1 MKRSIKILGVLVGL
15 AVVATVAV
23 YQLNRIGEAP
33 LDVSESVQITPA
45 LVAKGEYLARAGNCM
60 ACHTVAGGASFA
72 GGRGIE
78 TPFGIIYSTNLTP
91 ALGSGIGEWTS
102 SEFWRAMHNGRARDG
117 RLLYPA
123 FPYTSY
129 TQVTREDSNAIW
141 AYLRS
146 VPAVDQA
153 NRANALDFPFNS
165 QVALAGW
172 RAMFF
177 RPGSFEADAKKS
189 ADWNRG
195 AYLVQGLGH
204 CAACHTPRNVLGAT
218 QDGAAFRGGLIP
230 VQNWYAPALNA
241 PHEAG
246 VAAWP
251 QADVEQL
258 LRVGTSPH
266 ATVSGPMAE
275 VVFRSTQYL
284 NDQDLRSMA
293 IYLRE
298 LPQQQAPAQ
307 KVEAPGRSTMELGAS
322 VYQQNCAACHGDKG
336 QGDGQSFP
344 ALAGNRAV
352 TLHSPTNVVRMVL
365 NGGYMPATAG
375 NPRPQGMPP
384 YLHVLSDKEIAA
396 VVTFIRNAWDN
407 QASPL
412 DATDVY
418 RVRER
423 RGS

>member
-1 MKRSIKILGVLVGL
+1 MKRSIKIISVLIGL
-15 AVVATVAV
+15 AVVAGFAV
-23 YQLNRIGEAP
+23 QQLNRVGEAP
-33 LDVSESVQITPA
+33 LEASESVQITPA

-60 ACHTVAGGASFA
+60 ACHTVAGGAKFA
-72 GGRGIE
+72 GGRAIE

-91 ALGSGIGEWTS
+91 ALRSGIGEWTS

-129 TQVTREDSNAIW
+129 TQVTREDSDAIW

-146 VPAVDQA
+146 IPAVDQA
-153 NRANALDFPFNS
+153 NRANALDFPFNT

-177 RPGSFEADAKKS
+177 RPASFEADAKKS

-241 PHEAG
+241 PQEAG
-246 VAAWP
+246 VAAWS
-251 QADVEQL
+251 QADVERL

-293 IYLRE
+293 TYLRE
-298 LPQQQAPAQ
+298 LPQQQVAVE
-307 KVEAPGRSTMELGAS
+307 KVDAPGSRTMELGAS
-322 VYQQNCAACHGDKG
+322 VYRQNCASCHGDKG
-336 QGDGQSFP
+336 QGDGESFP

-352 TLHSPTNVVRMVL
+352 TMHSPTNVVRMVL

-407 QASPL
+407 QASSL

>member
-1 MKRSIKILGVLVGL
+1 MKRSIKIIGVLIGL
-15 AVVATVAV
+15 AVVAGFAV
-23 YQLNRIGEAP
+23 QQLNRIGEAP
-33 LDVSESVQITPA
+33 LDASESVQISPA

-60 ACHTVAGGASFA
+60 ACHTVAGGAKFA
-72 GGRGIE
+72 GGRAIE

-91 ALGSGIGEWTS
+91 ALRSGIGEWTS

-129 TQVTREDSNAIW
+129 TQVTREDSDAIW

-146 VPAVDQA
+146 IPAVDQA
-153 NRANALDFPFNS
+153 NRANALGFPFNT

-177 RPGSFEADAKKS
+177 RPASFEADAKKS

-241 PHEAG
+241 PQEAG
-246 VAAWP
+246 VAAWS
-251 QADVEQL
+251 QADVERL
-258 LRVGTSPH
+258 LKVGTSPH

-293 IYLRE
+293 TYLRE
-298 LPQQQAPAQ
+298 LPQQQVAVE
-307 KVEAPGRSTMELGAS
+307 KVDAPGSITMELGAS
-322 VYQQNCAACHGDKG
+322 VYRQNCASCHGDKG
-336 QGDGQSFP
+336 QGDGESFP

-352 TLHSPTNVVRMVL
+352 TMHSPTNVVRMVL

-407 QASPL
+407 QASSL